1 METPS
6 QTSGTYGLGIDN
18 VNEGCGA
25 GFGHLGD
32 FSNAWRN
39 EVLATKNGK
48 RQAVVMVN
56 VDDTHV
62 DWSRIESAAARAL
75 CRG

>member
-1 METPS
+1 
-6 QTSGTYGLGIDN
+6 
-18 VNEGCGA
+18 
-25 GFGHLGD
+25 
-32 FSNAWRN
+32 
-39 EVLATKNGK
+39 VLATKNGK

-56 VDDTHV
+56 VDDSHV